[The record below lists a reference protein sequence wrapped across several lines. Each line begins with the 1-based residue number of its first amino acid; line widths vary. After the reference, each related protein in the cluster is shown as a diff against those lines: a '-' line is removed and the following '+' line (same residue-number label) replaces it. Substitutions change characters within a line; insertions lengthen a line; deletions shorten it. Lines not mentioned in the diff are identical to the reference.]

1 MDNKMPDDTEM
12 LRKIPVHAEGTMM
25 RREQFGAMLAGGN
38 MAILNFNHDA
48 LAIWDLIDG
57 IRSVADI
64 ETALAKEYKAEDVHR
79 YLMDFMRYCATSGHI
94 TLRNP

>member
-1 MDNKMPDDTEM
+1 MDNSKPDDTAM
-12 LRKIPVHAEGTMM
+12 LRMIPAHAEGTMM

-57 IRSVADI
+57 NRSVADI
-64 ETALAKEYKAEDVHR
+64 ETALAEEYKAEDVHR
-79 YLMDFMRYCATSGHI
+79 FLLEFMRYCATSGHI
-94 TLRNP
+94 ILRNP